1 MKNTMGRLSA
11 EDVIDMNTGEIFV
24 AKDEELTEEVI
35 ENLVD
40 SGVKTIKLI
49 DSETSQLIRI

>member
-1 MKNTMGRLSA
+1 
-11 EDVIDMNTGEIFV
+11 
-24 AKDEELTEEVI
+24 LTEEVI

-49 DSETSQLIRI
+49 DSETSQDQDLIINTIRKDTSKTKEEALFAIYSQLEIW